1 MSKQLVLRLDGPDIL
16 ATFVDGQSIRHNDA
30 RVLAELLWDAGVRA
44 EDVNALDW
52 HGDVDQALMA
62 GQKIAILS
70 YLHQRLMNKFP

>member
-16 ATFVDGQSIRHNDA
+16 ATFVDGQSIRHHDA
-30 RVLAELLWDAGVRA
+30 QSLAELLWAAGVRA
-44 EDVNALDW
+44 EDVNTVDW

-70 YLHQRLMNKFP
+70 YLRQRQMDKFP